1 MLLICN
7 VVTSSLWLWEN
18 WKNFYVEDISLCIAF
33 KGTYCFN
40 SWIKWHS
47 ILIVAWGR
55 TAHSSKF
62 AIPVP
67 TLQNSTCNVLQ
78 GSELAELL
86 KVTKLI
92 IWDEAPMAHKFCFEA
107 LDKSLRDLMSSSN
120 NGDSPYGGKV
130 VVFGGDFRQIHP
142 VIPRG
147 TRSDIVNATTNAFY
161 LWEYFKVLKL
171 IKKHEATKS
180 W

>member
-107 LDKSLRDLMSSSN
+107 LDKSLRDIMNSSN
-120 NGDSPYGGKV
+120 NGDFPFDGKF
-130 VVFGGDFRQIHP
+130 VVFGGDFRKILP
-142 VIPRG
+142 IIPRG

>member
-1 MLLICN
+1 MWKTLASAFRSKGHIILTVASSGITSLLL
-7 VVTSSLWLWEN
+7 SE
-18 WKNFYVEDISLCIAF
+18 
-33 KGTYCFN
+33 
-40 SWIKWHS
+40 
-47 ILIVAWGR
+47 GR
-55 TAHSSKF
+55 TAHSIF
-62 AIPVP
+62 AIPIL